1 MFRFM
6 WKLHNKRKSA
16 CKMFRQITFFKAS
29 QVSKQWAGIFKVS
42 NVFWNNKME
51 EKAGVKKQIFKK
63 GLGLEENEHTCSVE
77 GIFLVSDST
86 APPYWKLVCPIR
98 TNQSLSKLLQFWKWQ
113 AKIPD
118 TPLGL
123 TGIAKL
129 HYQANLQVETR
140 QCLTSLLLSFVWL
153 ACDCLPFSTLA
164 CRQHTYC
171 RAPSM

>member
-1 MFRFM
+1 
-6 WKLHNKRKSA
+6 
-16 CKMFRQITFFKAS
+16 MFRQITFFKAS
-29 QVSKQWAGIFKVS
+29 QVSKKWAGIFKVS

-129 HYQANLQVETR
+129 HYQASLQVETR
-140 QCLTSLLLSFVWL
+140 QHLTSLLLSFVRL

-164 CRQHTYC
+164 CRQHTFC
-171 RAPSM
+171 RSPST